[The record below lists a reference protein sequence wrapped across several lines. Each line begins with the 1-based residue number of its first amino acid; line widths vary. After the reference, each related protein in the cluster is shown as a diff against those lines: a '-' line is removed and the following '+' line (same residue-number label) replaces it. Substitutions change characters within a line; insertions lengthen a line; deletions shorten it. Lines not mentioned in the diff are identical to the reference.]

1 MSARPLPVFFLDR
14 NLGSKTVPAA
24 LREAG
29 VSVEV
34 ADDHFQRDARDEA
47 WLAEVGQRGWYVITL
62 DERIRYRRLEQQA
75 VRDHRVGLFVLV
87 RWKGSTGATMAQ
99 ALIRAMPKMLRLVA
113 RQDRPFIAKVHG
125 DGRVAV
131 WLTF

>member
-1 MSARPLPVFFLDR
+1 MSAKPLPVFFLDR
-14 NLGSKTVPAA
+14 NFGSKTVPAA

-29 VSVEV
+29 IPVEV
-34 ADDHFQRDARDEA
+34 ADDHLPRDARDEA
-47 WLAEVGQRGWYVITL
+47 WLAEVGERGWYVITL
-62 DERIRYRRLEQQA
+62 DAKIRYRRLEQRA
-75 VRDHRVGLFVLV
+75 VRDHSVGLFVLV

-99 ALIRAMPKMLRLVA
+99 ALIRAIPKMLRLVA
-113 RQDRPFIAKVHG
+113 KQDRPFIAKVHG